1 MNDKL
6 NDALNNISD
15 AYIQEA
21 AGRPKRR
28 YPYWFGAVAALLV
41 ISVLVSVLYRPAISP
56 PTVQGTE
63 PPAVPGPA
71 LPQSPGLLDLACQ
84 VSAAE
89 YPSMAKKPNY
99 EDYGSDHRNGYEADY
114 AAWLRG
120 QGEQYDQPDGYGDNL
135 SDFFA
140 ASIPKFLNG
149 EENSAYSPLNVYM
162 ALAML
167 AEISDSN
174 SRQEILNLLGAESV
188 DALRTQARRI
198 WTATYF
204 ADGKNN
210 SLLANSLWLDDGYTF
225 WEDTVQKLAN
235 DYFASVFHGDLGT
248 EDMNEQLRAWL
259 NEQTGD
265 LLTEQA
271 KNTELSPETVLA
283 LASTLYFT
291 GKWDT
296 QFLEQ
301 NNTQDIFHSP
311 AGDYETTFM
320 HRTFE
325 GAYYRGDHY
334 GAIFLDFDADAN
346 GKMWLILPDEGYTVE
361 DVLASENW
369 LTREDW
375 TEQWAKIVLSLPK
388 FDISSQANL
397 VDGMKKLGL
406 HDVFDWTVSDFSP
419 ICTGLPLYVDQI
431 DHAVRVSIDET
442 GVKAAAYTVIGL
454 PGAGMPQDPPV
465 VEFTLDRPFVFV
477 IASPDDLP
485 LFTGVVNAP

>member
-1 MNDKL
+1 MVPCPSDPND
-6 NDALNNISD
+6 
-15 AYIQEA
+15 YEA
-21 AGRPKRR
+21 ANAWYNFQWQWRK
-28 YPYWFGAVAALLV
+28 ANALT
-41 ISVLVSVLYRPAISP
+41 PDE
-56 PTVQGTE
+56 T
-63 PPAVPGPA
+63 
-71 LPQSPGLLDLACQ
+71 QSLDSFFLESSRLFLSGEGNQ
-84 VSAAE
+84 V
-89 YPSMAKKPNY
+89 
-99 EDYGSDHRNGYEADY
+99 
-114 AAWLRG
+114 
-120 QGEQYDQPDGYGDNL
+120 
-135 SDFFA
+135 
-140 ASIPKFLNG
+140 
-149 EENSAYSPLNVYM
+149 YSPLNVYM

-485 LFTGVVNAP
+485 LFTGVVNES